1 MAPQPSPTY
10 TWAVTLDVTGPSN
23 RLHFE
28 RFDSEGQEAYCV
40 ALEVDGV
47 GLRELEGLLS
57 RLLEVALAYD
67 TAGSPDPF

>member
-1 MAPQPSPTY
+1 MAPQPDPTY

-28 RFDSEGQEAYCV
+28 RFDSDGVEAYCV
-40 ALEVDGV
+40 VLSVDGV
-47 GLRELEGLLS
+47 GLRELEALLT

-67 TAGSPDPF
+67 VAGQPDPF